1 MAYKVRLNTLIE
13 LCHVTHVAQ
22 TGINNHYYYGEDPL
36 KFSFNLEVTYEHSEV
51 YISPFIYILT
61 KYMEQLKE
69 KNIPLEMCSMHQN
82 KERFLDSTYTVEDT
96 FMFTKKNR

>member
-1 MAYKVRLNTLIE
+1 MAY
-13 LCHVTHVAQ
+13 VAQ
-22 TGINNHYYYGEDPL
+22 TGINNYYYYGEDPL

-69 KNIPLEMCSMHQN
+69 KNIPLEMCSRHQ
-82 KERFLDSTYTVEDT
+82 KKKRFLDSTYIYSRRYVYVY
-96 FMFTKKNR
+96 KKTIG